1 MAFFKINGLEFPIL
15 DGSASVDEEVIGSSI
30 RAFNGHLIQT
40 ARKRARMISCTT
52 PILSATEAK
61 AFVGLIRGDGHFW
74 DFEDT
79 YGYSS
84 RGLAISSGV
93 YSLTLGFLRVN
104 AGSSV
109 VYPVGFTA
117 SGPWTVGAYY
127 DGENIIVDSD
137 GNEYRSGASDPGM
150 NNILD
155 VTASGFLL
163 WGRSELGGAQQ
174 NDFDYAFAVPYLFT
188 NEMLVAYSDS
198 STAGNMLSELPALTI
213 SGSIV
218 DDENVTMK
226 IEHGSISKEPIQFM
240 SGGSITTGYQVSF
253 KMREVL

>member
-15 DGSASVDEEVIGSSI
+15 DGSASVDEEVIGSST

-61 AFVGLIRGDGHFW
+61 AFVGLIRGDGHYW

-84 RGLAISSGV
+84 RGLGISGGV
-93 YSLTLGFLRVN
+93 YTISLGFLNVSS
-104 AGSSV
+104 GSTV
-109 VYPVGFTA
+109 VYPVGYPA
-117 SGPWTVGAYY
+117 SGPWTIGAYY
-127 DGENIIVDSD
+127 DGEPIIVDSD
-137 GNEYRSGASDPGM
+137 GNEYRSGAPDPGM

-155 VTASGFLL
+155 LTASGFLL
-163 WGRSELGGAQQ
+163 WGRNEFGTPTVSTFG
-174 NDFDYAFAVPYLFT
+174 YAFAVPYLFT
-188 NEMLVAYSDS
+188 SEMLLAYSTS
-198 STAGNMLSELPALTI
+198 GFQSELPALTI

-218 DDENVTMK
+218 DDENVTVK